1 MAEVNKKQSWKDTLE
16 SIKVSVSPAIFST
29 WFNQTH
35 LVDLKRSG
43 ERYIAEVGCASAFVK
58 TTIESRYWGLVQDSM
73 AKVLGGP
80 VDLIFDRNG
89 YLFISDDKSGLI
101 YILSKR

>member
-16 SIKVSVSPAIFST
+16 SIKVSRSPAIFST
-29 WFNQTH
+29 CFNQTY
-35 LVDLKRSG
+35 LVDLKHSG

-80 VDLIFDRNG
+80 VDLIFVVKQPPQKG
-89 YLFISDDKSGLI
+89 TEALASPLFQ
-101 YILSKR
+101 